1 MLLHLMT
8 LDFRHYLLSEPL
20 SFTFVLILFRHIIVV
35 MRLTSSP
42 LVNLD
47 MFNINVFRGAGPQ
60 HAVLVLSLDFVLIR
74 LKKQIHKDK
83 INVFGLSLF

>member
-1 MLLHLMT
+1 
-8 LDFRHYLLSEPL
+8 
-20 SFTFVLILFRHIIVV
+20 

-42 LVNLD
+42 LDNLD

-60 HAVLVLSLDFVLIR
+60 HAVLVLSLDFVLIS